1 MNGSGKSKQCE
12 VCGSALK
19 RNGKTSAGTQR
30 WRCIH
35 CGASSVKKRPDLKR
49 RAELNLFLQWILG
62 KQSQA
67 SYNPGTGR
75 TLRHNTQWC
84 WAIEPSLAPTGEVH
98 LQIQMDGI
106 YLGRGWC
113 CLIAIANGKTIGW
126 QWCDS
131 EKRVAWIALLEQFP
145 APRVVIIDGGS
156 GLAAAL
162 SQAWPET
169 RVQRCLVHVQRNVR
183 TYLTLRPRTDAGRA
197 LRRISLALTRIKTRE
212 HATQWMQA
220 LQEWHHTFGDVIK
233 ERTYPAGPGGHRPK
247 GVKPTQTWWYTHTR
261 LRSAYKLLERL
272 VRSGE
277 LFTYLEPEFDG
288 LAIASTTNH
297 IEGGV
302 NTQLRALLR
311 GHRGMPPAHA
321 KRAVEWWLYS
331 HSEKPTEPHT
341 LIRPEHL
348 NTKPVK
354 KQIQEE
360 TIGPELIGTALT
372 EAEGLWVRKGW
383 AGRPC

>member
-1 MNGSGKSKQCE
+1 M
-12 VCGSALK
+12 V
-19 RNGKTSAGTQR
+19 
-30 WRCIH
+30 
-35 CGASSVKKRPDLKR
+35 
-49 RAELNLFLQWILG
+49 
-62 KQSQA
+62 
-67 SYNPGTGR
+67 
-75 TLRHNTQWC
+75 
-84 WAIEPSLAPTGEVH
+84 PTGEVH

-113 CLIAIANGKTIGW
+113 CLIAIANGKTIAW

-131 EKRVAWIALLEQFP
+131 EKKVAWVALLEQLA

-162 SQAWPET
+162 KLTWPDT

-183 TYLTLRPRTDAGRA
+183 TYLTMSPRTDAGKA
-197 LRRISLALTRIKTRE
+197 LRSISLALTRLKTRE
-212 HATQWMQA
+212 QATKWMQT
-220 LQEWHHTFGDVIK
+220 LQEWHHTHGTMIK
-233 ERTYPAGPGGHRPK
+233 ERTYPQQAGGHRPK

-288 LAIASTTNH
+288 LAVASTTNH

-302 NTQLRALLR
+302 NTQLRALLC

-321 KRAVEWWLYS
+321 KRAVEWWLYI
-331 HSEKPTEPHT
+331 HSENPAEPHT
-341 LIRPEHL
+341 LIRPEHHRP
-348 NTKPVK
+348 KPANK
-354 KQIQEE
+354 KIQEE
-360 TIGPELIGTALT
+360 TIGPELFGTGLSQT
-372 EAEGLWVRKGW
+372 EGLWARKGW
-383 AGRPC
+383 AGRTG